1 MRIGP
6 KVPLIIWTTNMSDRG
21 KILIIEDEKSQQEIL
36 NYNLKTD
43 GYKILQAYDGDNGLL
58 LVEEE
63 KPDLIILDWMLPNIS
78 GIEICRQLKS
88 QKDTKSIPIIMLSA
102 RAEETDKVKG
112 LETGADDYLE
122 KPYGIK
128 ELKARIKVQ
137 LKRSKPSSV
146 GQKLN
151 FAGIE
156 VDTEK
161 HQVTHFSKKIRL
173 GPKEYQL
180 LVALIEKPERV
191 LTREFLLDHIWP
203 DNLDIETR
211 TVDVHMARLRKSLKL
226 AGKSDSIRTVRGV
239 GYSLQI
245 I

>member
-1 MRIGP
+1 M
-6 KVPLIIWTTNMSDRG
+6 
-21 KILIIEDEKSQQEIL
+21 
-36 NYNLKTD
+36 
-43 GYKILQAYDGDNGLL
+43 
-58 LVEEE
+58 
-63 KPDLIILDWMLPNIS
+63 
-78 GIEICRQLKS
+78 
-88 QKDTKSIPIIMLSA
+88 
-102 RAEETDKVKG
+102 
-112 LETGADDYLE
+112 
-122 KPYGIK
+122 
-128 ELKARIKVQ
+128 
-137 LKRSKPSSV
+137 
-146 GQKLN
+146 
-151 FAGIE
+151 
-156 VDTEK
+156 DTEK

-211 TVDVHMARLRKSLKL
+211 TVDVHMARLRKSLEL

>member
-1 MRIGP
+1 M
-6 KVPLIIWTTNMSDRG
+6 
-21 KILIIEDEKSQQEIL
+21 
-36 NYNLKTD
+36 
-43 GYKILQAYDGDNGLL
+43 
-58 LVEEE
+58 
-63 KPDLIILDWMLPNIS
+63 
-78 GIEICRQLKS
+78 
-88 QKDTKSIPIIMLSA
+88 
-102 RAEETDKVKG
+102 
-112 LETGADDYLE
+112 
-122 KPYGIK
+122 
-128 ELKARIKVQ
+128 
-137 LKRSKPSSV
+137 
-146 GQKLN
+146 
-151 FAGIE
+151 
-156 VDTEK
+156 DTEK

>member
-1 MRIGP
+1 
-6 KVPLIIWTTNMSDRG
+6 
-21 KILIIEDEKSQQEIL
+21 
-36 NYNLKTD
+36 
-43 GYKILQAYDGDNGLL
+43 
-58 LVEEE
+58 
-63 KPDLIILDWMLPNIS
+63 MLPNIS